1 MGWYFHIMEQIFC
14 VYFTGEWVIRFLAFK
29 HKFNGLKDAWFV
41 FDSCLVFLMVM
52 ETWVLVIVQSQT
64 GGKSPLGNTAML
76 RLLRLLRLSRLMRM
90 LRSLLR
96 LSRLMRMLR
105 SPPELMILI
114 KGMMSAMRSVF
125 YVAFCQMAVNTPTIG
140 DTYFRNVA
148 FGMYSLFIY
157 ATFLDDLSNLMDDL
171 RNDKW
176 PLVFLALV
184 FICLASMTGM
194 NMLVGVLCEV
204 VASVAETEKQDM
216 QQEVA
221 CDKMFGIAKK
231 LDTNFN
237 NKISYQEFQKIVEN
251 KDALKALSEV
261 GVNPLGI
268 VEFAELFFFE
278 DDRPVELGFDSF
290 MEMVLDL
297 REDNKA
303 TVKDVLD
310 LWRRIKDTTSQDIK
324 GMQSQLTAMQNK
336 IENKFSNL
344 NSHAEKLM
352 VLTQRLK
359 AQQ

>member
-90 LRSLLR
+90 LRSL
-96 LSRLMRMLR
+96 
-105 SPPELMILI
+105 PELMILI

-125 YVAFCQMAVNTPTIG
+125 YVACIIILLYVFSIAFCQMSVNTPTIG
-140 DTYFRNVA
+140 ETYFRNVA

-171 RNDKW
+171 RADKW

-184 FICLASMTGM
+184 FICLASMTVM

-216 QQEVA
+216 LQEVA
-221 CDKMFGIAKK
+221 CDKMFEIAKK
-231 LDTNFN
+231 LDTDFN
-237 NKISYQEFQKIVEN
+237 NKISYREFQKIVEN
-251 KDALKALSEV
+251 KDALTALSDV

-278 DDRPVELGFDSF
+278 DDRPVELPFDSF

-297 REDNKA
+297 REENKA

-310 LWRRIKDTTSQDIK
+310 LWRRIKDSTSQDVM
-324 GMQSQLTAMQNK
+324 GMQKQINTIQNK
-336 IENKFSNL
+336 MEHKFSNL
-344 NSHAEKLM
+344 DNHANKLM
-352 VLTQRLK
+352 NLTQKLK

>member
-76 RLLRLLRLSRLMRM
+76 RLLR
-90 LRSLLR
+90 LLR

-184 FICLASMTGM
+184 FICLASMTVM

-216 QQEVA
+216 LHEVA
-221 CDKMFGIAKK
+221 CDKMFEIAKK
-231 LDTNFN
+231 LDTDFN
-237 NKISYQEFQKIVEN
+237 NKISYREFQKIVEN
-251 KDALKALSEV
+251 KDALTALSDV

-268 VEFAELFFFE
+268 VEFAELFSSMMIG
-278 DDRPVELGFDSF
+278 PLSF
-290 MEMVLDL
+290 LSIH
-297 REDNKA
+297 
-303 TVKDVLD
+303 
-310 LWRRIKDTTSQDIK
+310 LWR
-324 GMQSQLTAMQNK
+324 
-336 IENKFSNL
+336 
-344 NSHAEKLM
+344 
-352 VLTQRLK
+352 
-359 AQQ
+359 